1 MKLDICAQSRNNAGF
16 TTVDGISGPNVDIVA
31 DIRLRLPFDDKS
43 IEEVFSCAT
52 LEHLLLSQAS
62 RLLKEF
68 NRILVPGGKLTVAV
82 PDLNRIAKAYL
93 DKSFDYRM
101 INQYLYGQI
110 HENSFMEFDCHK
122 SAFDF
127 QMLKQMLGTAG
138 FKDIEE
144 VEYKEPMHIKELM
157 IKVICNKL

>member
-1 MKLDICAQSRNNAGF
+1 MKLDICTQSKHHQGF
-16 TTVDGISGPNVDIVA
+16 ITVDGKAGPNVNIVT
-31 DIRLRLPFDDKS
+31 DIREKLPFEDES
-43 IEEVFSCAT
+43 TEEIISCAT

-68 NRILVPGGKLTVAV
+68 NRILIPNGKLTVAV

-110 HENSFMEFDCHK
+110 FENSFMEFDCHK

-127 QMLKQMLGTAG
+127 QMLKQMLSTSG
-138 FKDIEE
+138 FKDIQEA
-144 VEYKEPMHIKELM
+144 EYNEPMHIKELM